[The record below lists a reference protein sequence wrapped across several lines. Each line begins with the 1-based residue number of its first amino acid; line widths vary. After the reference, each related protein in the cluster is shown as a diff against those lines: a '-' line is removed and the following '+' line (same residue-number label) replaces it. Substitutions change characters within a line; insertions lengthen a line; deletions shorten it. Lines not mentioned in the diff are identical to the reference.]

1 MKSPIYLLRLILT
14 ECGDRCRVSTDRDWK
29 TASERFKH
37 EGYSFLAITLNDY
50 SKDFHKAL
58 DQGHLSPDMFGS
70 FTKRA
75 GLPEFLR
82 GFLENVFDP
91 SDGTLR
97 SSPCVE
103 CIRSIRQ
110 ISMMWAKKKEM
121 PSDRRVQLAF
131 NQFKECESDVRTGS
145 RGLFLEDRE
154 RQLGERTSSRLFDFQ
169 RMSKLVFSRDFSIA
183 NRKIASGEVYPSHG
197 PGAVAERFRQN
208 QKFSA
213 ATWTE
218 RLEGLFPY
226 GRYAL
231 SSFRFQMESA
241 VRYLDPGSE
250 TPVRVVAVP
259 KTVSTPRII
268 AIEPVAHQY
277 VQQGLKRVFEEN
289 LENTRHLA
297 SNAFSNREA
306 GSRVSWTPGDFIRYS
321 SQLPNQ
327 EMARRGSEISDLATL
342 DLREASDRVPNLL
355 VHNLFRGFPLLGEAV
370 QACRSTR
377 ADVPGVGIIP
387 LSKFASMGSALTFP
401 IESMV
406 FLVIVFVGIEKA
418 LGVPLTNDLIKS
430 FVGHVRIYGDD
441 IIVPVEFT
449 HPVIDALES
458 YGLLVNRHK
467 SFWTGKFRESCGK
480 DYYDGEDVTIVRLRR
495 DIPTDRQQAQNLV
508 AFVEFRNQLY
518 KAGYWRTVHFL
529 DRQIE
534 GLIPFPAMTEGSQG
548 LGKVSFLGYES
559 HKWDS
564 RLQRPLVRAAVPVF
578 KERSDALDGHWAL
591 MKFFVNKFRSSRPV
605 FNREHLVHAG
615 RPTVVGIKQQWIHPD
630 YGMDGD

>member
-37 EGYSFLAITLNDY
+37 EGFSFLAITLNAFA
-50 SKDFHKAL
+50 KDFHKAL
-58 DQGHLSPDMFGS
+58 DQGHLSPDMFSS

-110 ISMMWAKKKEM
+110 ISMMWAKKKDM
-121 PSDRRVQLAF
+121 PSDRRIRQAF
-131 NQFKECESDVRTGS
+131 NQFKECESDVRSSS
-145 RGLFLEDRE
+145 RDLFLEDQDR
-154 RQLGERTSSRLFDFQ
+154 RLGKRTGSRLFAFE
-169 RMSKLVFSRDFSIA
+169 RMSKLLFSRDFSIA
-183 NRKIASGEVYPSHG
+183 NRKISSGEVYPSHG

-213 ATWTE
+213 GTWTE
-218 RLEGLFPY
+218 RLEGIFPF

-231 SSFRFQMESA
+231 SSFRFQMESEI
-241 VRYLDPGSE
+241 RYLDPGSE

-277 VQQGLKRVFEEN
+277 VQQGLKRVFEEG
-289 LENTRHLA
+289 LEDLRHK
-297 SNAFSNREA
+297 SSYSSDSSSSV
-306 GSRVSWTPGDFIRYS
+306 SRYRWTPGDFIRYS

-342 DLREASDRVPNLL
+342 DLKEASDRVPNLL

-377 ADVPGVGIIP
+377 ADVPELGVIP

-406 FLVIVFVGIEKA
+406 FLVIVFMGIESA
-418 LGVPLTNDLIKS
+418 LGVPLTNKLISS

-458 YGLLVNRHK
+458 FGLLVNRHK

-480 DYYDGEDVTIVRLRR
+480 DYFDGEDVTIVRLRR
-495 DIPTDRQQAQNLV
+495 DIPTDRQHVQNLIS
-508 AFVEFRNQLY
+508 FVDFRNQLY
-518 KAGYWRTVHFL
+518 KAGYWKTVRVL
-529 DRQIE
+529 DKQIE
-534 GLIPFPAMTEGSQG
+534 GLIPFPAMTEGSPG

-559 HKWDS
+559 QKWDS
-564 RLQRPLVRAAVPVF
+564 RLHRPLVRACVPVY

-591 MKFFVNKFRSSRPV
+591 MKFFVNKHKSSRPV
-605 FNREHLVHAG
+605 FNKEHLAYAG

-630 YGMDGD
+630 YGMDGV